1 MPLFSNLQTNTLL
14 LALASGVI
22 LAAAWG
28 FELIGGYSPC
38 PLCLMQRY
46 AYYFAVPAALVGT
59 LLHAANYPSLTKL
72 VLIAIG
78 LAFLA
83 NMVFGAYHSGVEW
96 GWWEGPSTCASGGT
110 ADFAADPSELLN
122 RLQNDRVVR
131 CDEAA
136 WRMFGISFA
145 GYNAIFSL
153 GLAILAFDHWLTPKT
168 RKILNLSRIQH

>member
-1 MPLFSNLQTNTLL
+1 MSYLSNPQSNALL
-14 LALASGVI
+14 LALASAAI

-46 AYYFAVPAALVGT
+46 AYYLAVPAGLAAY
-59 LLHAANYPSLTKL
+59 LLYSSSKATAVTWILA
-72 VLIAIG
+72 AIG
-78 LAFLA
+78 IAFLA

-110 ADFAADPSELLN
+110 ADFAADPSDLLN
-122 RLQNDRVVR
+122 RLQSDRVVR
-131 CDEAA
+131 CDEAP

-153 GLAILAFDHWLTPKT
+153 GLAILAFGHWLAPKT
-168 RKILNLSRIQH
+168 R